1 MSETLSSVIPYLG
14 QRPVYFDGGFGTQ
27 LQRRGLPQGTPPPI
41 WNIQNPTVVKAV
53 HLAYLDAGADIVT
66 SNTFIANRWFTGD
79 QAAATSAA
87 GVAIARESARKA
99 GHGVVALDIGPSG
112 RMLEPFGDLP
122 LEDAIAGFA
131 ETIAAGVAEGPD
143 FILLE
148 TFTDAYE
155 AKAAVLAA
163 KACTDLPVLVSFSF
177 SDGVRLMTGLE
188 ARGVAAMFESLGV
201 SAVGANCG
209 MGPDGMAPVIRELA
223 RSTRLPVFAN
233 PNNGRPKMENGQ
245 AVYNLTP
252 DGYAALAASLFD
264 EGAWMVGGCC
274 GTGPEHIR
282 ALRSLSQDKRLTPR
296 PASIPAVITS
306 GARTCGIDSISNI
319 SDALNASSNPRF
331 RALIS
336 AWDGGV
342 DSAEEIAEEA
352 VELAF
357 DALDDGA
364 DALRVSLDGTA
375 SPDFYR
381 ILTPKIQ
388 TAVHI
393 PLIFEDADRAA
404 LTMARRVYNGHNVAD
419 EAPVPPTVVREG
431 SA

>member
-1 MSETLSSVIPYLG
+1 M
-14 QRPVYFDGGFGTQ
+14 
-27 LQRRGLPQGTPPPI
+27 
-41 WNIQNPTVVKAV
+41 WNIQNPAAVKAV
-53 HLAYLDAGADIVT
+53 HLAYLEAGADIVT

-87 GVAIARESARKA
+87 GVAIARETARETDR
-99 GHGVVALDIGPSG
+99 GVVALDIGPSG

-122 LEDAIAGFA
+122 FEDAIAGYT
-131 ETIAAGVAEGPD
+131 ETIAAGAAEGPD

-177 SDGVRLMTGLE
+177 SDGVRLMTGLD

-209 MGPDGMAPVIRELA
+209 MGPDGMVHVVRELV

-233 PNNGRPKMENGQ
+233 PNNGRPKIENGR
-245 AVYNLTP
+245 AVYSLTP

-274 GTGPEHIR
+274 GTGPEHIC
-282 ALRSLSQDKRLTPR
+282 ALRSLSKDKRLTPR
-296 PASIPAVITS
+296 PASVSAVITS
-306 GARTCGIDSISNI
+306 GARTYGLDSISNI

-357 DALDDGA
+357 DALDEGA
-364 DALRVSLDGTA
+364 DALRVSLDGA
-375 SPDFYR
+375 ADPDFYR

-388 TAVHI
+388 TTIHI
-393 PLIFEDADRAA
+393 PLIFGDSDQAA
-404 LTMARRVYNGHNVAD
+404 LTMARRVYNGHNAED
-419 EAPVPPTVVREG
+419 EAPVPLPVGSGG
-431 SA
+431 SAR